1 MEQRYIKPK
10 FRSSRQLK
18 RASYRRMYGNPWD
31 SPITSPISSPIS
43 SPRRSSPQSSIA
55 TRKNLKSMLPKKSAF
70 KRKSTSRKSVK
81 FREPL
86 ERSKSKTNST
96 TSSSHAAWHS
106 VPSKS
111 M

>member
-31 SPITSPISSPIS
+31 SPITSPITSPIS
-43 SPRRSSPQSSIA
+43 SPRRSSQRSSIA
-55 TRKNLKSMLPKKSAF
+55 TRKNPKSMLPKKSAF
-70 KRKSTSRKSVK
+70 KSKSSGKSVK

-86 ERSKSKTNST
+86 ERSRSKTNST